1 MRALPEDPVVQT
13 NGCRLLAHIAVNDSN
28 QLAIAKECGV
38 KAVLMAMKNFPCDSA
53 IQESSC
59 RVLGLLSYHSETQ
72 QYVTRLGGIEA
83 TLAAMDSCGSP
94 EVLVS
99 GCSTL
104 TCLAV
109 TEKNIDRIRDE
120 KGVERVVSAMK
131 KFEDH
136 SDLQLTGCLA
146 LKLFAETKEV
156 AKQVVAEG
164 GEAVIRSAM
173 KRFSESAELLKEA
186 QDALDNIKKH
196 ST

>member
-1 MRALPEDPVVQT
+1 
-13 NGCRLLAHIAVNDSN
+13 
-28 QLAIAKECGV
+28 
-38 KAVLMAMKNFPCDSA
+38 
-53 IQESSC
+53 
-59 RVLGLLSYHSETQ
+59 
-72 QYVTRLGGIEA
+72 
-83 TLAAMDSCGSP
+83 
-94 EVLVS
+94 
-99 GCSTL
+99 
-104 TCLAV
+104 
-109 TEKNIDRIRDE
+109 
-120 KGVERVVSAMK
+120 MK

-146 LKLFAETKEV
+146 LKLFAETSRCTLVACTHQSVICLLIVEEV